1 MDSLVIQR
9 ALNFSLKL
17 LVFQQ
22 GALDML
28 VFLRAENGWSR
39 FEVPIGEDQPFRST
53 DQSLGSDKFANTL
66 HPRKKRGAP
75 GGKANLL
82 VWPGGTILGSKF
94 ISNSVCVEQG
104 HRGMFL
110 QESSSL

>member
-1 MDSLVIQR
+1 MKTSHLGPLTKAWGVINLQIHYIRQR
-9 ALNFSLKL
+9 KEGLQGVKL
-17 LVFQQ
+17 
-22 GALDML
+22 
-28 VFLRAENGWSR
+28 
-39 FEVPIGEDQPFRST
+39 T
-53 DQSLGSDKFANTL
+53 CC
-66 HPRKKRGAP
+66 
-75 GGKANLL
+75 